1 MTKTTPA
8 KKSAR
13 RASERH
19 DGWTAKRRSIFL
31 ETLAET
37 ANVRRAV
44 AATGKATCGVYALR
58 RRDAAFARAWD
69 DALSLAM
76 DELEAIAFDR
86 IRNGVEKTVV
96 RGSGTPVTIREYSDR
111 LLMFMLSRRRP
122 QAYAMIVGEEGGG
135 EAEDDALALYRTVE
149 ARAAAIEARRGD
161 ADA

>member
-1 MTKTTPA
+1 MTNTTPA
-8 KKSAR
+8 RPTAR
-13 RASERH
+13 RGAERH
-19 DGWTAKRRSIFL
+19 DGWTAKRREIFL

-58 RRDAAFARAWD
+58 RRDTAFARAWD

-96 RGSGTPVTIREYSDR
+96 CGNGVPVTIREYSDR

-122 QAYAMIVGEEGGG
+122 EAYAMIVGEE
-135 EAEDDALALYRTVE
+135 AEDEALTLYRTVE
-149 ARAAAIEARRGD
+149 ARATAIEARRVEGD
-161 ADA
+161 A